1 MQFHKFETV
10 FFFVYT
16 YVHRHGISPLNDEFF
31 VSLQTIP
38 SAAMHHTFAT
48 LFFVQPIGCCV
59 FASMWFID
67 GSGHMY
73 CPIRNDVLQSISTA
87 TISYN
92 SFNKIKIIIP
102 NLIVPDRNRLYL
114 SLSLF
119 LYLYFFRQKNIF
131 FFVYPTVFSK
141 AFSNYFD
148 SIFFFYAIHDIS
160 NVLFGLFL
168 YAILSFIHRV
178 FP

>member
-1 MQFHKFETV
+1 M
-10 FFFVYT
+10 
-16 YVHRHGISPLNDEFF
+16 
-31 VSLQTIP
+31 IP

-73 CPIRNDVLQSISTA
+73 CPIRKDVPQSISTA

-92 SFNKIKIIIP
+92 SFNKIKKIIP

-114 SLSLF
+114 SLSISI
-119 LYLYFFRQKNIF
+119 FFDKKTFF
-131 FFVYPTVFSK
+131 FFVYPTLFSK
-141 AFSNYFD
+141 AFSNNFD
-148 SIFFFYAIHDIS
+148 SIFFLCMQSPIFWLFYLEFFFKRNFKFYSQSFSIVFLFS
-160 NVLFGLFL
+160 SYYVVTNVKR
-168 YAILSFIHRV
+168 H
-178 FP
+178 